1 MIKLEKNRIYK
12 IITTNT
18 SFKRNYMIFALPKE
32 LEWWGESIMFR
43 KTVFLIN
50 LVGKFKIGSD
60 MGLNYDSK
68 VVEPSAFDLLEV
80 GCFLR
85 GTKLRANIR
94 TKKVTDIELEN
105 WEITEI

>member
-1 MIKLEKNRIYK
+1 MIKLEKNRVYK

-18 SFKRNYMIFALPKE
+18 AFKRNYMLFALPKDI
-32 LEWWGESIMFR
+32 EWEVSKRSIH
-43 KTVFLIN
+43 TSLFLIN
-50 LVGKFKIGSD
+50 LEGEFKMGCD
-60 MGLNYDSK
+60 MGFHPDSK
-68 VVEPSAFDLLEV
+68 VVEPTASDWLEV

-85 GTKLRANIR
+85 GTKLRANLR